1 MTALTTLP
9 YDLRLVQG
17 KTFTV
22 SFRWAAPPYIYAAIT
37 AIAQT
42 APLRLTVP
50 THGMP
55 DGWRFAVAGVGGMTS
70 LNASADP
77 PRQRDFFTGTV
88 VDTNTIDVNDVNGT
102 LLSAYT
108 SGGHIQFYTPVDMAA
123 MTARMMI
130 RDKVGGTVL
139 WEGTSDVGDIAIDT
153 AKAQVVIT
161 VDSVSTAALADL
173 RGVYD
178 IEMVT
183 DGGADPDVVNLL
195 ASGRVF
201 VEREA
206 SHAD

>member
-9 YDLRLVQG
+9 YDLRIVQG
-17 KTFTV
+17 KTYTV
-22 SFRWAAPPYIYAAIT
+22 SFRWATPPYIYKAIT
-37 AIAQT
+37 AIAKT

-55 DGWRFAVAGVGGMTS
+55 DGWRFAIAGVGGMTS

-77 PRQRDFFTGTV
+77 PRQRDFYTGTV
-88 VDTNTIDVNDVNGT
+88 VDPNTIDINDINGT

-108 SGGHIQFYTPVDMAA
+108 SGGHIQFYTPADMTL
-123 MTARMMI
+123 MSARMTI

-139 WEGTSDVGDIAIDT
+139 WSGTSAAGDIAIDV

-161 VDSVSTAALADL
+161 IDAVSTAALSDL

-183 DGGADPDVVNLL
+183 PDGADPEIVNLL

-206 SHAD
+206 SHAV